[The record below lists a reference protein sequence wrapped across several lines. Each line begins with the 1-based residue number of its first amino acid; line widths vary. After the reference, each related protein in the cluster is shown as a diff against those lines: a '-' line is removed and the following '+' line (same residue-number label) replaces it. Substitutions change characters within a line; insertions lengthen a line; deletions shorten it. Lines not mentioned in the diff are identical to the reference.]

1 MVNKKSIMTIMLVIS
16 LMFANV
22 YTAFADTIDQ
32 PIVVEETIVVDNDIG
47 MEDESITT
55 SEEGMTM
62 EGEEEA
68 LTEEE
73 TIIDD
78 GAIVRSDEE
87 GAVEEEPNGAEIS
100 GETFEKPMVVIY
112 FNDTNGKP
120 IAIPD
125 SFFPDE
131 NNDTYYAP
139 NITGYD
145 KPEVNY
151 YKYNEGDSQ
160 YIFVYK
166 LHVYMEDEDK
176 GDSLTVT
183 INYKDDKGNTIKES
197 NIYTIELYQ
206 LYEYYAP
213 PIEGFVEPENNVY
226 SVTAFKESDSFE
238 HTFVYTRYIPDG
250 TVNIPDENLR
260 KSIKNALGLHSED
273 ITVGDMERLV
283 NLSIQYVEI
292 VDFTGIEYATN
303 LKNLILRNNR
313 LDNSNIDEFLP
324 NMTSLDSLEISNNIL
339 TDLGP
344 LAGLTQLKNL
354 TLSNDG
360 ISDISILANLVNLE
374 SIELSFNKIVD
385 ITALSNLTNLKK
397 INLYHNVIDDIE
409 ILADLVNLNWLRLEN
424 NRIDFDIEP
433 NKTVHEFLRS
443 NLVYYQ
449 FGFQDPVKS
458 STVTIH
464 YQDDKGNTI
473 KETDVITKRGDS
485 YYIEAPIIEGYTVV
499 SNGVKWFSVLY
510 NGEKFEYTI
519 IYKEMNSIDPKATVY
534 IYYSDEKGMDIK
546 SGDIYTDVTGTQT
559 YKAPEIDGFI
569 KPDEDTVTFTVV
581 EDNQLFI
588 HVFYYAEIPKII
600 PKATVIIKYVD
611 NEGNAIKNSDVYTEI
626 TGTQTYTAPEIEGF
640 IKPDEDLVTFTVTT
654 DGEALEHTFTYTK
667 IPKTTIII
675 YYVDSEGKTIKSSDV
690 YKDITGTQT
699 FTAPEIEG
707 YTKPAQATYTY
718 TGIQYYSEVCYTFVY
733 TKTPLVIPPVDE
745 PAEKPKDEQDKP
757 IEEPEKPIEKSV
769 EKQEEQVEKP
779 VEKPEE
785 KPVDVIIDEPTEKP
799 IEKPIEEPIEKSIE
813 EPIEKPVDK
822 PIVIQPIEK
831 AVEEPVKNTV
841 ITVKT
846 EPRAQVIINYQDI
859 DGNTLIDSDI
869 YYNVE
874 GTNTYIAPI
883 IDGYTKTIDDI
894 VNFTV
899 TADGQIFEHTFIYS
913 KDIQPLVIK
922 GTIKVRYLLDGQLI
936 DSDEFMDLDMGSH
949 IIKAKNFDKYRL
961 ISDSE
966 KEVILT
972 EDKPNKTIEF
982 ELGIIPKEKA
992 KLPVVPISTAA
1003 GGLFI
1008 AVVMMKRKKNLKIY
1022 AVEEA
1027 SGDEVERLLSKRKVK
1042 VHSDEVSIDIGKE
1055 LVEITGKKLKIV
1067 LNRSLSVQLLN
1078 KKLIFK
1084 NNNNYFGE
1092 ITLIKQTK
1100 AIEITNDN
1108 VVSII
1113 QK

>member
-1 MVNKKSIMTIMLVIS
+1 
-16 LMFANV
+16 MFTNV

-32 PIVVEETIVVDNDIG
+32 PVEGEETIIVENDTG
-47 MEDESITT
+47 MEGESITT
-55 SEEGMTM
+55 SEEGITID
-62 EGEEEA
+62 GEEEA
-68 LTEEE
+68 LTSDE
-73 TIIDD
+73 TSIDG
-78 GAIVRSDEE
+78 GAIVGSDEE
-87 GAVEEEPNGAEIS
+87 GAVEEEPNGAGIS

-145 KPEVNY
+145 KPEIDY

-166 LHVYMEDEDK
+166 LHVYMEGEDK

-197 NIYTIELYQ
+197 DIYTIELYQ

-238 HTFVYTRYIPDG
+238 HTFVYTKYIPDG
-250 TVNIPDENLR
+250 IVNITDSNLR
-260 KSIKNALGLHSED
+260 NSIKNALGLHSD
-273 ITVGDMERLV
+273 YITVGDMERLV
-283 NLSIQYVEI
+283 NLNIQNVEI
-292 VDFTGIEYATN
+292 LDFTGIEYATN
-303 LKNLILRNNR
+303 LKNLILRNNG
-313 LDNSNIDEFLP
+313 LDNSNLAEFLP
-324 NMTSLDSLEISNNIL
+324 SMTGLDSLEISNNNL
-339 TDLGP
+339 TDLSS
-344 LAGLTQLKNL
+344 LSGLTQLKNL
-354 TLSNDG
+354 TLSGND
-360 ISDISILANLVNLE
+360 ISDISTLANLVNLE
-374 SIELSFNKIVD
+374 SIDLSFNKIVN

-397 INLYHNVIDDIE
+397 INLSHNEIDDIE
-409 ILADLVNLNWLRLEN
+409 ILAGLVNLNWLVLEN
-424 NRIDFDIEP
+424 NFIDFNIEP
-433 NKTVHEFLRS
+433 NKTIHEFLQS

-449 FGFQDPVKS
+449 FSFQYPVKI
-458 STVTIH
+458 STVIIH

-510 NGEKFEYTI
+510 YGEKFEYTI
-519 IYKEMNSIDPKATVY
+519 IYKEMNSIIPKATVY

-546 SGDIYTDVTGTQT
+546 SGDIYTEVTGTQT
-559 YKAPEIDGFI
+559 YTAPEIEGFI

-588 HVFYYAEIPKII
+588 HVFYYTETPKII
-600 PKATVIIKYVD
+600 PKATVTIKYVD
-611 NEGNAIKNSDVYTEI
+611 NEGNTIKNSDVYTDV
-626 TGTQTYTAPEIEGF
+626 TGTQTYMAPEIEGF
-640 IKPDEDLVTFTVTT
+640 IKPDEDTVTFTVTV
-654 DGEALEHTFTYTK
+654 DVK
-667 IPKTTIII
+667 IF
-675 YYVDSEGKTIKSSDV
+675 E
-690 YKDITGTQT
+690 
-699 FTAPEIEG
+699 
-707 YTKPAQATYTY
+707 
-718 TGIQYYSEVCYTFVY
+718 YTFVY
-733 TKTPLVIPPVDE
+733 TKIPQIIDIPS
-745 PAEKPKDEQDKP
+745 EKPK
-757 IEEPEKPIEKSV
+757 EEPEKPIEKPV
-769 EKQEEQVEKP
+769 DKPEEP
-779 VEKPEE
+779 VEKPIEKPVDKQEPVE

-799 IEKPIEEPIEKSIE
+799 IEKPIEKPVDKPEQPEKPIEKPE
-813 EPIEKPVDK
+813 EKPVDK
-822 PIVIQPIEK
+822 PIVVRPIEK
-831 AVEEPVKNTV
+831 QAEKPVNNTV

-859 DGNTLIDSDI
+859 DGNILKDSDI

-883 IDGYTKTIDDI
+883 IDGYTKPIDDI

-922 GTIKVRYLLDGQLI
+922 GSIKVRYLLDGQLI

-949 IIKAKNFDKYRL
+949 IIKAKNFDKYRI
-961 ISDSE
+961 ISDTE

-1003 GGLFI
+1003 GSLFI
-1008 AVVMMKRKKNLKIY
+1008 VVVMMIRKKNLKIY

-1027 SGDEVERLLSKRKVK
+1027 SGDEVERLLSRRKVK
-1042 VHSDEVSIDIGKE
+1042 VHSDEVEIDISKE
-1055 LVEITGKKLKIV
+1055 LLELTDKKLKIV
-1067 LNRSLSVQLLN
+1067 LSRSLSVKLIN

-1084 NNNNYFGE
+1084 NGNNYFGE

-1100 AIEITNDN
+1100 TIEITNDN